1 MEENK
6 ALIASLTASRSSSS
20 ISSSITLTNEFK
32 ITVSRRLNAFPATV
46 TSDASA
52 RALKTVIGMAV
63 NVGIKTG
70 KTVEART

>member
-6 ALIASLTASRSSSS
+6 ALIASSTASRSSLS
-20 ISSSITLTNEFK
+20 ISSSDTFTNEFK
-32 ITVSRRLNAFPATV
+32 MTVNRRLNAFPATV

-52 RALKTVIGMAV
+52 RALKTVIGIAV

>member
-1 MEENK
+1 MEDNK
-6 ALIASLTASRSSSS
+6 ALIASSTASRSSSS
-20 ISSSITLTNEFK
+20 ISSSDTFTNEFK
-32 ITVSRRLNAFPATV
+32 MTVSRRLNAFPATV

-52 RALKTVIGMAV
+52 RALKTVIGTAV